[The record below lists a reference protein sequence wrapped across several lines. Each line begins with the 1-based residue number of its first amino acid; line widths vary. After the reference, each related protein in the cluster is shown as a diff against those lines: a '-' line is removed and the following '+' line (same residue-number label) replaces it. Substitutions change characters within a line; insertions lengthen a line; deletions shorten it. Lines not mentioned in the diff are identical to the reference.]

1 MQACLNGLYNKLTS
15 HLQWVKTIQRN
26 SLGKRTYKNDKAGL
40 TLADLA
46 YRRAKAVKA
55 TKRALD
61 SGKIVKNHQK
71 KSNKSNPLP
80 KPSSSRLEE
89 MRELFQ
95 SDVKDKKP
103 KRRAVTS
110 AAMLIGC
117 SSQELIT
124 ALSTHKIQPCERG
137 HCCHKFDIIAVGENH
152 TEKFISILAF
162 YVFQPFQGKR
172 TYKNDKAGLTLADLA
187 YRRAKAVKATKR
199 ALDSGKIVKNHQKKS
214 NKSNPLPKPS
224 SSRLEEMREL
234 FQSDVKDKKP
244 KRRAVTSAAMLI
256 GCSSQELITA
266 LSTHKIQPCERGHCC
281 HKFDIIAVG
290 ENHTEKFISI
300 LAFYVFQPF
309 QGKRTYKNDKAGLTL
324 ADLAYRRA
332 KAVKATKRALD
343 SGKIV
348 KNHQKK
354 SNKSNPLPKPSSSR
368 LEEMR
373 ELFQSDV
380 KDKKPKRR
388 GS

>member
-95 SDVKDKKP
+95 TGVKDKKP
-103 KRRAVTS
+103 KWRGDTWNFTQNLELIYLVLFASVTS
-110 AAMLIGC
+110 AAMLMGC

-137 HCCHKFDIIAVGENH
+137 HCCHKFDIIAG
-152 TEKFISILAF
+152 TRMI
-162 YVFQPFQGKR
+162 
-172 TYKNDKAGLTLADLA
+172 TLFFL
-187 YRRAKAVKATKR
+187 V
-199 ALDSGKIVKNHQKKS
+199 I
-214 NKSNPLPKPS
+214 PLK
-224 SSRLEEMREL
+224 L
-234 FQSDVKDKKP
+234 
-244 KRRAVTSAAMLI
+244 
-256 GCSSQELITA
+256 
-266 LSTHKIQPCERGHCC
+266 
-281 HKFDIIAVG
+281 
-290 ENHTEKFISI
+290 
-300 LAFYVFQPF
+300 Y
-309 QGKRTYKNDKAGLTL
+309 TL
-324 ADLAYRRA
+324 
-332 KAVKATKRALD
+332 
-343 SGKIV
+343 
-348 KNHQKK
+348 H
-354 SNKSNPLPKPSSSR
+354 
-368 LEEMR
+368 
-373 ELFQSDV
+373 
-380 KDKKPKRR
+380 
-388 GS
+388 